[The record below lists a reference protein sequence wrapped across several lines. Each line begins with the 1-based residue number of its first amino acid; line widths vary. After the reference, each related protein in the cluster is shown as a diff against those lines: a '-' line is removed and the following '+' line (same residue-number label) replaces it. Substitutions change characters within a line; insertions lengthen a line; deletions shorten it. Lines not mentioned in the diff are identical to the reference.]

1 MSEKNQRNKSLSRHR
16 VLVVSILCLFAF
28 CLLAQKPQT
37 GTSAKQDGQKSKV
50 YLLHADLLRKDA
62 RVPDAQVVVGNVV
75 FRHDSTYMYCD
86 SAYFY
91 NQMNSFEAFSH
102 VRMEQGDTL
111 FLYGDRL
118 FYDGMS
124 QIAQMRMNVRMEN
137 RTTTLLTDSLN
148 YDRVYNLGY
157 FF

>member
-1 MSEKNQRNKSLSRHR
+1 
-16 VLVVSILCLFAF
+16 
-28 CLLAQKPQT
+28 
-37 GTSAKQDGQKSKV
+37 
-50 YLLHADLLRKDA
+50 
-62 RVPDAQVVVGNVV
+62 
-75 FRHDSTYMYCD
+75 
-86 SAYFY
+86 
-91 NQMNSFEAFSH
+91 MNSFEAFSH

-148 YDRVYNLGY
+148 YDRVYNLG
-157 FF
+157 